1 MKIKEKI
8 VYEIW
13 KEGKFKKALTTFDT
27 QVIEIVD
34 TGTQN
39 KDLAGP
45 DFLNARIKFGNITYL
60 GDVEIDSKH
69 SDWKSHGH
77 YFDKKY
83 SKVILH
89 ITLSNEKHQPYVYT
103 KDKRKVHSVCI
114 LDFIDEDAGKTILR
128 AVQNELRNR
137 TFNMPCKDR
146 NSVISKKEKV
156 NFVVE
161 LGIERFINK
170 SRKILERAKQIIYL
184 KEMSIREP
192 IVHYDFGEDF
202 INRKYRPKDFSSR
215 VIWQQIIYEM
225 IFEAL
230 GFSKNKDMMLKLAK
244 AVNVE
249 YLNKFAQQEKFLY
262 MIESALLN
270 VSGLIPEKVTFKDE
284 KNSEYVRELIEFWDK
299 LKSDYD
305 GTYFK
310 LEQWNFFK
318 MRPQNF
324 PTIRIAGGARLLEQ
338 LLNENLFEELIKLFG
353 KEGDPKDYAANLR
366 NLLVVE
372 AEGFWSNHYIFDKP
386 ARERLNYFVGVSR
399 VDEIVINVLLPI
411 LSVYFEIF
419 SKSESVRRVK
429 ELYIG
434 YTQKTAN
441 QLVEQVN
448 QTLGLG
454 RSKERSICYQ
464 GMIELFRNY
473 CVKERCLECKIGSKV
488 FN

>member
-1 MKIKEKI
+1 MKIKEKVI
-8 VYEIW
+8 YEIW
-13 KEGKFKKALTTFDT
+13 KERKFRKALATFDT
-27 QVIEIVD
+27 QTIEVVD
-34 TGTQN
+34 PGIQN

-89 ITLSNEKHQPYVYT
+89 ITLSNEKRQPYVYT
-103 KDKRKVHSVCI
+103 KDKRKVHSLCI
-114 LDFIDEDAGKTILR
+114 LDFIDEDEGKIILR

-137 TFNMPCKDR
+137 TFNMPCMDR
-146 NSVISKKEKV
+146 NGLIPKKEKV
-156 NFVVE
+156 NFIVE
-161 LGIERFINK
+161 LGIERFLNK
-170 SRKILERAKQIIYL
+170 SRKILERAKQMIYL
-184 KEMSIREP
+184 KEMNIREP
-192 IVHYDFGEDF
+192 IVRYDFGEDF
-202 INRKYRPKDFSSR
+202 TNRKYRPKDFSSSI
-215 VIWQQIIYEM
+215 VWQQIIYEM

-230 GFSKNKDMMLKLAK
+230 GFSKNKEMMLKIAK

-249 YLNKFAQQEKFLY
+249 YLNKFAKQENFLQ

-270 VSGLIPEKVTFKDE
+270 VGGLIPEKITFNEE
-284 KNSEYVRELIEFWDK
+284 KTSEYVRELIETWDI

-305 GTYFK
+305 GIYFK
-310 LEQWNFFK
+310 AEHWNFFK

-324 PTIRIAGGARLLEQ
+324 PTVRIAGGARLLQQ
-338 LLNENLFEELIKLFG
+338 LLNENLFEELIKLFE

-372 AEGFWSNHYIFDKP
+372 AEGFWSHHYVFDKP
-386 ARERLNYFVGVSR
+386 ASERLNYFVGVSR

-419 SKSESVRRVK
+419 SKTESVRRVK
-429 ELYIG
+429 ELYIN
-434 YTQKTAN
+434 YNQKTTN
-441 QLVEQVN
+441 QLVGQVN
-448 QTLGLG
+448 HTLGLD
-454 RSKERSICYQ
+454 RAKERSICYQ

-473 CVKERCLECKIGSKV
+473 CVKERCLECKIGTKV

>member
-1 MKIKEKI
+1 MKIKEKV

-27 QVIEIVD
+27 QVIELVD

-60 GDVEIDSKH
+60 GDVEIDSRH

-89 ITLSNEKHQPYVYT
+89 ITLSNEKNQPYVYT

-114 LDFIDEDAGKTILR
+114 LDFIDEDVGKTILR

-137 TFNMPCKDR
+137 NFNMPCKDR

-230 GFSKNKDMMLKLAK
+230 GFAKNKDMMLKLAK

-249 YLNKFAQQEKFLY
+249 YLNKFAEQEKFLH

-284 KNSEYVRELIEFWDK
+284 KNSEYVRELNEFWDK
-299 LKSDYD
+299 VKSDYD
-305 GTYFK
+305 GIFFK

-338 LLNENLFEELIKLFG
+338 LLNENLFEELIKLFE
-353 KEGDPKDYAANLR
+353 KECDPKDYTANLR

-372 AEGFWSNHYIFDKP
+372 AEGFWSEHYIFDKP

-429 ELYIG
+429 ELYIN

-448 QTLGLG
+448 HTLGLG